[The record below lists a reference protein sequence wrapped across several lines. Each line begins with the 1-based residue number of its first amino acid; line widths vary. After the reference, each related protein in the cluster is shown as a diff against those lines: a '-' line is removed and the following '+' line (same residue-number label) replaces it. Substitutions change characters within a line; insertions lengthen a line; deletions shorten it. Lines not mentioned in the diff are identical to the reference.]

1 MGRGAYCGSLHSLL
15 GRVGV
20 TARVMARARVRVGVF
35 DGVLLM
41 FGCRLLSPMLPHK
54 YIKIE
59 SVSRQWFGCLT
70 QYNCQLNM
78 ADHIAVSPRFVSF
91 SYDVWGW
98 SSSHWRLMQQKH
110 LFIEVH
116 AFVGSRLDY
125 YNSVFAGII
134 GQLLQKLQTIQNAAA
149 QLITSTWKLE
159 QITPVLQDLHWLP
172 VRQRIE
178 FKIALLFYKYVHVLA
193 PLYLAAFCQA
203 LPDEP
208 GRSRLRSADLYQL
221 HVPPTRTNLGDRSF
235 SVNGP
240 VLWNILPVDLWTP
253 DMLLDTF
260 NGNSKCS

>member
-1 MGRGAYCGSLHSLL
+1 
-15 GRVGV
+15 
-20 TARVMARARVRVGVF
+20 
-35 DGVLLM
+35 
-41 FGCRLLSPMLPHK
+41 
-54 YIKIE
+54 
-59 SVSRQWFGCLT
+59 
-70 QYNCQLNM
+70 
-78 ADHIAVSPRFVSF
+78 
-91 SYDVWGW
+91 
-98 SSSHWRLMQQKH
+98 MQQKH

-208 GRSRLRSADLYQL
+208 GRSRLRSADLYLQAVSTCST
-221 HVPPTRTNLGDRSF
+221 HQDKPWRSELF
-235 SVNGP
+235 RQWSSFVEH
-240 VLWNILPVDLWTP
+240 
-253 DMLLDTF
+253 
-260 NGNSKCS
+260 SAS